1 MGTIDQENQLHKN
14 IQADKPVVEAILEAL
29 GDGELLTKGILDYV
43 VEETA
48 IGRRPTKI
56 ALLTWT
62 GEDYDQGHRWTVRR
76 GEKNE
81 KLYTRLA
88 NPIDDTIN
96 SLIAGL
102 DV

>member
-1 MGTIDQENQLHKN
+1 M
-14 IQADKPVVEAILEAL
+14 
-29 GDGELLTKGILDYV
+29 
-43 VEETA
+43 VEETV
-48 IGRRPTKI
+48 IGRRLVKK
-56 ALLTWT
+56 ALLAWT

-88 NPIDDTIN
+88 NPIDATITP
-96 SLIAGL
+96 LIAGL